1 MRTGRKNRKKN
12 RKSRGY
18 IVPMCLALSGTLMAG
33 TATAGPDIKC
43 EGVINN
49 EYKTPLQAKNELQRV
64 EVDGDTV
71 TLRNIGINNGGWDS
85 NPNSGIPDYY
95 YRADAPKKSDSI
107 KA

>member
-49 EYKTPLQAKNELQRV
+49 EYKNHYRPRMSFSGSKLMA
-64 EVDGDTV
+64 
-71 TLRNIGINNGGWDS
+71 TL
-85 NPNSGIPDYY
+85 
-95 YRADAPKKSDSI
+95 
-107 KA
+107 